1 MDEGLN
7 AKHSQRMNEKKTAI
21 SDRPDLVLEEKYDEN
36 YQPSEEG
43 KSRLY
48 KWILNHNTH
57 YFVSIYK
64 YDIDI
69 WIGILCNGQEIKKN
83 CQIWFKKCH

>member
-7 AKHSQRMNEKKTAI
+7 AKHSQRMNEKITAI

-43 KSRLY
+43 MSRLHY
-48 KWILNHNTH
+48 LILSYT
-57 YFVSIYK
+57 IY
-64 YDIDI
+64 D
-69 WIGILCNGQEIKKN
+69 
-83 CQIWFKKCH
+83 F

>member
-43 KSRLY
+43 MSRLHY
-48 KWILNHNTH
+48 LIL
-57 YFVSIYK
+57 S
-64 YDIDI
+64 
-69 WIGILCNGQEIKKN
+69 
-83 CQIWFKKCH
+83 